1 MSMTDPIAD
10 MLTRIRNGGK
20 AERVE
25 VSMPGSRM
33 KTQIARVLREEGY
46 ILGYEESSEEVKQT
60 LTVRLKYHKGKP
72 VIDRIQRISKP
83 GRRVYRESAQLPS
96 VSGGL
101 GIAIVSTSKGVM
113 TAKRAKVAGVGGEV
127 ICTVT

>member
-1 MSMTDPIAD
+1 MTDPIAD